1 MLLHHNPLES
11 ITMKKRTIILGIFA
25 ALITLS
31 AVNGTVA
38 LWNRG
43 ETIGPS
49 LDLSTVS
56 KIRINGAASMVTVST
71 QKDKPFTAQ
80 LIGRRDGWG
89 SLWHSGWSSR
99 DCPQNGTMQIDG
111 DTLVVET
118 SALSRFFDWSD
129 CTIELSANL
138 RPGSAV
144 LIRQQ
149 AARMTLSGDYS
160 TVQVNADA
168 GDFSLDGHA
177 DTLDV
182 SGAALRA
189 RAIFESVMHSE
200 AISFSGKMMDV
211 TLRFMV
217 PTQISYL
224 VEATASFIDSSLPN
238 TPGAKPSVT
247 IRGEMVRATI
257 K

>member
-1 MLLHHNPLES
+1 
-11 ITMKKRTIILGIFA
+11 MKKRYIALGIFA
-25 ALITLS
+25 AFITLS
-31 AVNGTVA
+31 AVDGAVGY
-38 LWNRG
+38 WHHG
-43 ETIGPS
+43 ETISPP

-56 KIRINGAASMVTVST
+56 KIRIDGAASMITVST
-71 QKDKPFTAQ
+71 RKDKPLSAQ
-80 LIGRRDGWG
+80 LVGRRDGWG
-89 SLWHSGWSSR
+89 ALWHSGWSSR
-99 DCPQNGTMQIDG
+99 DCPQSGTMRVED

-118 SALSRFFDWSD
+118 SSLSRFFDWSD
-129 CTIELSANL
+129 CTLELSANV

-160 TVQVNADA
+160 TVRVNADA
-168 GDFSLDGHA
+168 GDFALDGHA

-189 RAIFESVMHSE
+189 RAVFETVMNTE
-200 AISFSGKMMDV
+200 TISFSGKMMDA

-238 TPGAKPSVT
+238 TPGAKPAIT

>member
-1 MLLHHNPLES
+1 
-11 ITMKKRTIILGIFA
+11 MKKRTVLLGIFA
-25 ALITLS
+25 ALVTLS
-31 AVNGTVA
+31 AVNGAVS
-38 LWNRG
+38 LWGRG
-43 ETIGPS
+43 ETISPP
-49 LDLSTVS
+49 LDLSGVS
-56 KIRINGAASMVTVST
+56 KLRINGAASQVSIST
-71 QKDKPFTAQ
+71 QKDKPFSAQ

-89 SLWHSGWSSR
+89 ALWRSGWSAR
-99 DCPQNGTMQIDG
+99 DCPQNGTMQVEG

-129 CTIELSANL
+129 CTVELSANM

-144 LIRQQ
+144 IIRQK
-149 AARMTLSGDYS
+149 AARVTLSGDYS

-168 GDFSLDGHA
+168 GDFALTGHA

-189 RAIFESVMHSE
+189 SAIFETVMHSE
-200 AISFSGKMMDV
+200 TIRFSGKMMDV
-211 TLRFMV
+211 TLRFLV
-217 PTQISYL
+217 PTQISYT

-238 TPGAKPSVT
+238 TPGAKPAIA

>member
-1 MLLHHNPLES
+1 
-11 ITMKKRTIILGIFA
+11 MKKRTIVLGIFA
-25 ALITLS
+25 AFVTLS
-31 AVNGTVA
+31 AVDGAVFF
-38 LWNRG
+38 WSHG
-43 ETIGPS
+43 ETISAP
-49 LDLSTVS
+49 LDLSSVS
-56 KIRINGAASMVTVST
+56 KIRVNGAASMVTVST
-71 QKDKPFTAQ
+71 QRDKPFTAQ

-89 SLWHSGWSSR
+89 ALWHSGWSAR
-99 DCPQNGTMQIDG
+99 DCPQTGTMQVEG

-118 SALSRFFDWSD
+118 SSMSRFFDWSD
-129 CTIELSANL
+129 CTLELSANV

-144 LIRQQ
+144 LIRQK

-168 GDFSLDGHA
+168 GDFALDGHA

-189 RAIFESVMHSE
+189 QAVYETVLNSE
-200 AISFSGKMMDV
+200 TISFSGKMMDA

-217 PTQISYL
+217 PTSISYL
-224 VEATASFIDSSLPN
+224 VEATASYIDSSLPN
-238 TPGAKPSVT
+238 TPGAKPAIT

>member
-1 MLLHHNPLES
+1 
-11 ITMKKRTIILGIFA
+11 MKKRTIILGIVA
-25 ALITLS
+25 ALLALS
-31 AVNGTVA
+31 AVNGAVA
-38 LWNRG
+38 FWGRG
-43 ETIGPS
+43 ETISPP

-56 KIRINGAASMVTVST
+56 KIRVNGAASLISIST

-89 SLWHSGWSSR
+89 ALWHSGWSAR
-99 DCPQNGTMQIDG
+99 DCPQNGTMQVEG

-129 CTIELSANL
+129 CTIELSANV

-168 GDFSLDGHA
+168 GDFSLEGHA

-189 RAIFESVMHSE
+189 RAVFETVMHSE
-200 AISFSGKMMDV
+200 TIRFSGKMMDV

-238 TPGAKPSVT
+238 TPGAKPAIT